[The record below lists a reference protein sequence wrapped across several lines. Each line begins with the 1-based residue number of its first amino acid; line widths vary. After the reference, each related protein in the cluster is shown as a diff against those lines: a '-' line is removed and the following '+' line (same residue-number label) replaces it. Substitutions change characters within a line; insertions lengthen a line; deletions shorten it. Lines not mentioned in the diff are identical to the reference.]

1 MLFMIF
7 LCFLMVCVVSES
19 EAYQVKVVYFQPA
32 DSENRS
38 DLLDFDELMKSIQET
53 YRSEIERHGFGPK
66 TFKLELDRTGKVVVH
81 HIKGRHNKAR
91 YATESVLDLLIPE
104 LERKGFED
112 KQTIYAVVLAGVELM
127 RGGATGLAVP
137 RPFAGFHGN
146 GHPEYSGYAMSVELR
161 RNRVENILR
170 HELGHTFG
178 LSHLLFERGVR
189 YTPGAY
195 IMNNSGNG
203 DDLVAAEARWL
214 SKLRHFNV
222 GAGFRNNFAP
232 RLTTFRGAK
241 RLENNNIEFRASV
254 RDPDNDGVASVY
266 AEVGSWVIGWQ
277 FFDGDSHIE
286 DVVFT
291 DIPED
296 VLRGKRIGYYF
307 MDVHGNWMYDFPN
320 KSFTLPPKHKEN
332 ILHDENQKIDADV
345 NAVSDL
351 VAYYPFDRNS
361 KDASGNGNHG
371 EIIGT
376 THYVEGKFGDAIA
389 LNNGAYVK
397 MDASDSLHGDLF
409 KADPFALSLWV
420 YPKIETGYGHVWR
433 SLSMQDAGNTL
444 FIIEDA
450 GIISW
455 RGRINGEWSWG
466 DLCETEPGLFKADT
480 WIHVAV
486 TNDGDKLR
494 IYLDG
499 EMVAET
505 DFQETDGGNAF
516 YFIGSRFTS
525 GENFVGSI
533 DDYAIFSRALNEDEI
548 NSIMETSVATFLQT
562 TQSAAIAD
570 SGTTKDGTVE
580 KNNTDNDIGDRSDI
594 MSLLPMRVP
603 SPNIG
608 QRLKLSLKITN
619 GENVAGYQATVQFDD
634 TALRYVESLNSD
646 YLPDGAFFV
655 PPILEGNLVKLNAV
669 SLAGESN
676 GDGTLATL
684 TFEVIA
690 VQASTLTVSDVLLT
704 NSTGETFAPQIENAE
719 ITEPTKLKADVN
731 SDGTVNIADLVLVAS
746 NLGKTGQNAADVN
759 GDGQVNIADLVL
771 VAGALGTSAS
781 APSLHLQALEML
793 TATEVKQWLSAA
805 QRLNLTDMHSQ
816 RGILFLQQLLVA
828 LIPKKTALLPNFP
841 NPFNPETWIPYQL
854 SVPADVSVT
863 IYAVDGTRV
872 RNLALGHKPMGIYQ
886 DKRRAAYWD
895 GKNEIG
901 EHVSSGIY
909 FYTLTAKDFSA
920 TRKMLI
926 VK

>member
-1 MLFMIF
+1 MLFRIL

-32 DSENRS
+32 DSEDRS
-38 DLLDFDELMKSIQET
+38 DLLDFDNLMKSIQET

-81 HIKGRHNKAR
+81 HVKGQHNKAR
-91 YATESVLDLLIPE
+91 YAENEILDILIPE
-104 LERKGFED
+104 LERKGYKD
-112 KQTIYAVVLAGVELM
+112 KKTVYAVVLAGVEVM
-127 RGGATGLAVP
+127 RGRATGAAVP
-137 RPFAGFHGN
+137 KPFAGFHGN
-146 GHPEYSGYAMSVELR
+146 GHPEYSGYAISVELWR
-161 RNRVENILR
+161 SRVENILR

-195 IMNNSGNG
+195 IMNNEGNG
-203 DDLVAAEARWL
+203 VDLVEAEARWL

-241 RLENNNIEFRASV
+241 RLENNNIEFSVSV
-254 RDPDNDGVASVY
+254 RDPDNDGIASVY

-296 VLRGKRIGYYF
+296 VLRGKSIGYYF

-332 ILHDENQKIDADV
+332 VLHIV
-345 NAVSDL
+345 PDL

-361 KDASGNGNHG
+361 EDASGNGNHG
-371 EIIGT
+371 QIIGT
-376 THYVEGKFGDAIA
+376 TNYVEGKFGDAIA

-397 MDASDSLHGDLF
+397 MDVSDSLHGDFF
-409 KADPFALSLWV
+409 KADPFTLAVWV
-420 YPKIETGYGHVWR
+420 YPKTGTNYGYVWR
-433 SLSMQDAGNTL
+433 SLPTGAAAGAGTNTL

-455 RGRINGEWSWG
+455 RGRIDGKWSWG
-466 DLCETEPGLFKADT
+466 DLCETEPGLFEVDT
-480 WIHVAV
+480 WLHVAV
-486 TNDGDKLR
+486 TNDGDKFR
-494 IYLDG
+494 IYVDG
-499 EMVAET
+499 EKVTET
-505 DFQETDGGNAF
+505 DFQETDGGNTA
-516 YFIGSRFTS
+516 YLIGSRFTTDH
-525 GENFVGSI
+525 NFFGLI
-533 DDYAIFSRALNEDEI
+533 DDYAVFSKALNKAEI
-548 NSIMETSVATFLQT
+548 NLIMKTSVATFLQT
-562 TQSAAIAD
+562 TQSA
-570 SGTTKDGTVE
+570 
-580 KNNTDNDIGDRSDI
+580 NDTGDRSD
-594 MSLLPMRVP
+594 MVSLLPMRVP

-608 QRLKLSLKITN
+608 QLLKLSIKITN
-619 GENVAGYQATVQFDD
+619 GKNVAGYQATVQFDD
-634 TALRYVESLNSD
+634 TALRYVESSNSN

-655 PPILEGNLVKLNAV
+655 PPILERNLVKLNAV
-669 SLAGESN
+669 SLAGESKGN
-676 GDGTLATL
+676 GTLATL

-690 VQASTLTVSDVLLT
+690 VQASTLILSDVLLT

-719 ITEPTKLKADVN
+719 ITEPTKLKGDVN
-731 SDGTVNIADLVLVAS
+731 GDGQVNIADLVLVAS

-771 VAGALGTSAS
+771 VAGTLGTSAS
-781 APSLHLQALEML
+781 APSLHLQALETL

-805 QRLNLTDMHSQ
+805 QRLNLTDMNSQ
-816 RGILFLQQLLVA
+816 RGIRFLQQFLVA
-828 LIPKKTALLPNFP
+828 LTPKETALLPNFP
-841 NPFNPETWIPYQL
+841 NPFNPETWIPYHL
-854 SVPADVSVT
+854 AKGADIT
-863 IYAVDGTRV
+863 LYIYAMNGALV
-872 RNLALGHKPMGIYQ
+872 RTLTLGHQAAGMYQ
-886 DKRRAAYWD
+886 SRSRAAYWD
-895 GKNEIG
+895 GKNAFG
-901 EHVSSGIY
+901 EPVASGAY
-909 FYTLTAKDFSA
+909 FYTLTAGDFTA

-926 VK
+926 KK